1 MNKLKFSTSVLTVT
15 AGLVMGA
22 SINQVV
28 IAEEVVAESITQ
40 PVATNEVIATSITPE
55 KPETHPQPGTFSY
68 SAGDLLAKV
77 PLNLDVFCK
86 SYPLNSRC
94 TERSAPSKPQV
105 EESKPQPEES
115 KSTEEASQTP
125 VKSSGWAITPEFG
138 SLGVGAT
145 VTKSITPN
153 VNAKLGINGLG
164 ISQDISASNVDYKA
178 DLNLFNVSTLV
189 DYHPWQKGGFRLTG
203 GLVFQDNNL
212 EGTGKASNAGTINI
226 NGTDYDTTT
235 VLTSV
240 KAKVTLPNSVAP
252 YIGIGWGNAVKPG
265 KRWGFSANLG
275 AMFAGSPKV
284 SLTPTFG
291 PGATPALQQQINSDI
306 EAERK
311 KQESDLDWLSIY
323 PVFSLG
329 VSYQF

>member
-1 MNKLKFSTSVLTVT
+1 MNKLKFGTSVLTV
-15 AGLVMGA
+15 AVGLVMGT
-22 SINQVV
+22 SINQVM
-28 IAEEVVAESITQ
+28 AEEVVAESITQ

-68 SAGDLLAKV
+68 SAGDLPAKV